1 VARSIKIKVKE
12 LGQGE
17 EQAQKIF
24 DSIMSK
30 LVESL
35 AIVQFGSD
43 EGSVKLS
50 YNGAL
55 TVYSLIFP
63 LLKKDKLSY
72 KVTYDSNLVRGLVA
86 LTHSLV
92 SNNKTFKHKTSEL
105 YQLISKNFEKFSA
118 ETFKTDI

>member
-1 VARSIKIKVKE
+1 MARSIKIKVKE

-24 DSIMSK
+24 DNIMSK

-92 SNNKTFKHKTSEL
+92 SNNKTFKH
-105 YQLISKNFEKFSA
+105 
-118 ETFKTDI
+118 